1 MPTMREVAR
10 RAGVSAMTVSR
21 VIHDPSLVHPTTRER
36 VLEAMAA
43 LHYVLNKGVHSN
55 VGESFRTIALVV
67 ADFTNPFFS
76 HIARGVESVARRFG
90 YSVTL
95 HNTSE
100 DADHEWEILV
110 SIRESRVRGVIW
122 VPCGDVSNVSAR
134 ILIEAQIPTVVVD
147 RIIPGVPSFDAVIS
161 DNRTGAKI
169 ITSKVLSGDGPLLAA
184 IMGSSITSV
193 TRDRLLGFK
202 DALAEQNLQCDEAMV
217 VYCDAI
223 EPPDTLWNEVQER
236 KPGAATVFAWN
247 QIAAAALCR
256 GAAQAGVKV
265 PEQLRIATF
274 DNPDPYGITPG
285 FFVIAQQDPF
295 RMGTESAR
303 ELLKRL
309 DDPES
314 LSITTR
320 IVPVTIQIGSQALK
334 RPILA
339 SDRSKNAVRI
349 PDIGAIETGS

>member
-1 MPTMREVAR
+1 MPTMRDVAKQ
-10 RAGVSAMTVSR
+10 AGVSAMTVSR
-21 VIHDPSLVHPTTRER
+21 VMNDPSRVHPTTRER
-36 VLEAMAA
+36 VLEAMAV
-43 LHYVLNKGVHSN
+43 LHYVPNKGVRSN
-55 VGESFRTIALVV
+55 AGDALRTIALVV

-95 HNTSE
+95 YNTSE

-110 SIRESRVRGVIW
+110 SIRESRVGGVIW

-161 DNRTGAKI
+161 DNRTGAKV
-169 ITSKVLSGDGPLLAA
+169 ITSKVLSEGRPFLAV
-184 IMGSSITSV
+184 IMGSSVTSV
-193 TRDRLLGFK
+193 TRDRLLGVQ
-202 DALAEQNLQCDEAMV
+202 DALAEQDLPWDEAMV
-217 VYCDAI
+217 AYCDAI
-223 EPPDTLWNEVQER
+223 EPPDALWNEVRER
-236 KPGAATVFAWN
+236 VPGVATVFAWN
-247 QIAAAALCR
+247 QIAAAAVWR
-256 GAAQAGVKV
+256 GAVQAGVKV

-285 FFVIAQQDPF
+285 FFVVAQQDPF

-309 DDPES
+309 ESPQS
-314 LSITTR
+314 LSVTTH
-320 IVPVTIQIGSQALK
+320 IVPVTIQVGSQALN
-334 RPILA
+334 PSIM
-339 SDRSKNAVRI
+339 DGGRSKNSGRI
-349 PDIGAIETGS
+349 QDIDTIETPS